1 VNVDVA
7 VSKVGDKG
15 VGAAFCR
22 DHSGL
27 YMGASPVVYTGITD
41 PAVLEALA
49 CREALALALDLGI
62 SHLLVASD
70 CKTVVNDI
78 SDGSM
83 GRYGSIIA
91 EINARTS
98 QFNGCKFIFEGRSS
112 NFEAHNLARFV
123 LSLDSGRYLWL
134 GAPYAPHIPVNIIIV
149 ADLSKKEVIMFHALK
164 KELGVNKM
172 S

>member
-83 GRYGSIIA
+83 GRY
-91 EINARTS
+91 EI
-98 QFNGCKFIFEGRSS
+98 K
-112 NFEAHNLARFV
+112 AHDLARFV
-123 LSLDSGRYLWL
+123 LSLDSSGRYLWL
-134 GAPYAPHIPVNIIIV
+134 GAPYAPHIPINIIIV
-149 ADLSKKEVIMFHALK
+149 ADQ
-164 KELGVNKM
+164 
-172 S
+172 